1 MNNLEYIINSAE
13 NMHDQKNEAANQR
26 NDNPSGINEIMLPK
40 IKSLIEY
47 CDKAYNPWKDVLS
60 KVGKM

>member
-26 NDNPSGINEIMLPK
+26 NDNPSGINEIILPK
-40 IKSLIEY
+40 SNL
-47 CDKAYNPWKDVLS
+47 
-60 KVGKM
+60 